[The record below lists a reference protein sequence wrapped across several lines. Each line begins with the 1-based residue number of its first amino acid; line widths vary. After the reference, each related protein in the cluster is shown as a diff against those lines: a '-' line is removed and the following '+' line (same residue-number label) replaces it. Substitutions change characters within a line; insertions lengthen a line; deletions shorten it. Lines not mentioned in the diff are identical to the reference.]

1 MTRAGRNTARLIR
14 EKAAEFFFEKG
25 YDATTLREVAAAA
38 GLKVGSLYN
47 HIASKEDLL
56 LQVMGGIIDDLV
68 ELQQQAMSREGDA
81 VEKLRAV
88 VDCHIRFHAERARE
102 VFIGNTALRSLP
114 EEARQEIIDKRNAY
128 ERIIQSLIEEAGAA
142 GLASVIDSRLHTFSI
157 VAQGTHVASWYYPG
171 GRMTLDEIVAT
182 YTKIALRELKVADAD
197 ERVEAARTSMVPA
210 A

>member
-1 MTRAGRNTARLIR
+1 MARTGRDTARVIR
-14 EKAAEFFFEKG
+14 EKAADFFFEKG

-68 ELQQQAMSREGDA
+68 ELQQQALATEGDA
-81 VEKLRAV
+81 IEKLRAV
-88 VDCHIRFHAERARE
+88 VDCHIRFHAVRAQE

-114 EEARQEIIDKRNAY
+114 ETARDEIIGKRNDY
-128 ERIIQSLIEEAGAA
+128 ERIIQSLIESAGDE

-157 VAQGTHVASWYYPG
+157 VSQGTHVASWYREG
-171 GRMTLDEIVAT
+171 GRMTLDEIVST
-182 YTKIALRELKVADAD
+182 YTKLTLRELKVVDAD
-197 ERVEAARTSMVPA
+197 ERVDRSREATSSA